1 MVSAAGSRSLATA
14 PPLLTARTIG
24 RLMPTNFLFLMTDQH
39 RVDTLGCYGNPV
51 VATPNLDRLA
61 ATGTRFDRCYTPT
74 AICAPARASLL
85 TGAAPFRHKL
95 LANYERN
102 VGYQDDLPR
111 DQFTFARALGEAG
124 YQRGLAGK
132 WHVGAKRTIR
142 DFGFEG
148 PELPGWHNPVDHP
161 DYLAYLAEHDLPPYA
176 ITEPVRGT
184 FPNGH
189 PGNLLAARLQQPAE
203 ATFEYYLA
211 TRTIE
216 MLHRFA
222 AEREKSGRPF
232 FLATHFFGPHLP
244 YIIPDAYYDRYD
256 PDLIELPASAAE
268 TFRNKPPVQERY
280 SEHWTFDTL
289 PGKDSRK
296 LIAAYWGYVTLIDE
310 QIGRILAVLDSLGL
324 AGDTAVFFSADH
336 GEFTGAH
343 RLHDKGPAMYDDIYR
358 VPLVA
363 QVPGGAADQ
372 VDDHFVSL
380 VDLTATFL
388 ELAGLTDEGLD
399 GRSLLPIL
407 HGAAPTGWR
416 QELVAE
422 FHGHHFP
429 YPQRMIRTERWKL
442 VVNPADCNEL
452 YDLLADPLELQNR
465 YLHPELSGVRDEL
478 MGRLYRELVRRGDNF
493 HLWMPTMFTVDG

>member
-1 MVSAAGSRSLATA
+1 MSERPAARPNILF
-14 PPLLTARTIG
+14 LLT
-24 RLMPTNFLFLMTDQH
+24 DQQ
-39 RVDTLGCYGNPV
+39 RWDTLGCNGNDV
-51 VATPNLDRLA
+51 CRTPAIDGIARR
-61 ATGTRFDRCYTPT
+61 GTRFTRAFTPT
-74 AICAPARASLL
+74 AICTPARASLL
-85 TGAAPFRHKL
+85 TGLLPCRHGVIANPERAVGHMEL
-95 LANYERN
+95 L
-102 VGYQDDLPR
+102 GPR
-111 DQFTFARALGEAG
+111 HHTFGTRLRDAG
-124 YQRGLAGK
+124 YQTVHVGK
-132 WHVGAKRTIR
+132 WHVSEDRGPA
-142 DFGFEG
+142 DHGFDG
-148 PELPGWHNPVDHP
+148 LHYPGWHNPLDHH
-161 DYLAYLAEHDLPPYA
+161 DYRAWLQAHGYP
-176 ITEPVRGT
+176 EPRVRDEVRGR
-184 FPNGH
+184 FPNGL
-189 PGNLLAARLQQPAE
+189 PALTLAGTLDVPEE
-203 ATFEYYLA
+203 ATFERYLA
-211 TRTIE
+211 DRTIE
-216 MLHRFA
+216 ALDRC
-222 AEREKSGRPF
+222 AEEQDRSGRPF
-232 FLATHFFGPHLP
+232 FLACEWFGPHLP
-244 YIIPDAYYDRYD
+244 YLLPEALHRRYAEA
-256 PDLIELPASAAE
+256 PIDLPGSIAE
-268 TFRNKPPVQERY
+268 TFDGKPAVQRRY
-280 SEHWTFDTL
+280 SEHWAFDTVPL
-289 PGKDSRK
+289 ETWRRLVASYW
-296 LIAAYWGYVTLIDE
+296 AYVSHIDE
-310 QIGRILAVLDSLGL
+310 QVGRILRHLESLGR
-324 AGDTAVFFSADH
+324 AAETAVFFSTDH